1 MWGAC
6 AILRPT
12 EHRRE
17 VGARSLLSY
26 QGKGYDGEVNGNS
39 YGFHLLVPQ
48 NILRS
53 STLDEAEETEPSQ
66 IKLFFEVPEMGDSQG
81 HLPSPQDSL
90 QASALGGGEYKKLP
104 SHKARLRNKIIRP
117 TSPSRFTRGDH
128 CSQRGGDMPRSLAS
142 WRQHWTQMAS
152 EMAGYLSLYSPRRGL
167 PSGPEGPKGRI
178 PSWGSRRGRKRRGS
192 GVQ

>member
-1 MWGAC
+1 MGSPTPLPMRLSEDTRHSLYSPGIPGDRGGPRFFKLVLATELLGHRSLGELARWHLWGAC
-6 AILRPT
+6 AIMRPT

-17 VGARSLLSY
+17 AGARSLLSY
-26 QGKGYDGEVNGNS
+26 QGKGSDGEVNGNS

-53 STLDEAEETEPSQ
+53 STRDEAEETEPSQ

-104 SHKARLRNKIIRP
+104 SHKARLRNKRLSGQLP
-117 TSPSRFTRGDH
+117 PPGSHGETTVPRGAGT
-128 CSQRGGDMPRSLAS
+128 CRG
-142 WRQHWTQMAS
+142 H
-152 EMAGYLSLYSPRRGL
+152 
-167 PSGPEGPKGRI
+167 
-178 PSWGSRRGRKRRGS
+178 
-192 GVQ
+192 